1 MNEEDMKRI
10 IADNISGY
18 RKKAGLTQS
27 ELAEK
32 INYSDK
38 SVSKWECAE
47 GIPDI
52 MTLVQLSEIFGI
64 TVNEL
69 VYSFDDKRRETVSK
83 ANSTANSTRGRLT
96 WKRFFITLLSVV
108 GVWLIAVLTVCL
120 FSFLAPGIADVW
132 NVRVMFYAGTASFVV
147 WLVLAVAWWRYAWR
161 FVCVTGIVWTA
172 ALAVYVT
179 FSVNGALIFASAG
192 IMQILITVCY
202 VWKCIAEGRVLKLEL
217 FREQRP

>member
-1 MNEEDMKRI
+1 MTEENMKRI
-10 IADNISGY
+10 IAENISGY

-38 SVSKWECAE
+38 SVSKWERAE

-52 MTLVQLSEIFGI
+52 LTLVQLSEIFGV

-69 VYSFDDKRRETVSK
+69 VYPFDDKQRETVVK
-83 ANSTANSTRGRLT
+83 ANSTRSRFT
-96 WKRFFITLLSVV
+96 WKHFFITLLSIV

-120 FSFLAPGIADVW
+120 FRFLAPGIANVW
-132 NVRVMFYAGTASFVV
+132 NVRVLLYAGTVSFVV

-179 FSVNGALIFASAG
+179 FAVNGTLIFAAAG

-202 VWKCIAEGRVLKLEL
+202 VWKCIAEGKVLKLGL
-217 FREQRP
+217 FCEHRP

>member
-1 MNEEDMKRI
+1 MTEESIKRI
-10 IADNISGY
+10 IAENISVY
-18 RKKAGLTQS
+18 RKKVGLTQS

-38 SVSKWECAE
+38 SVSKWERAE

-52 MTLVQLSEIFGI
+52 PTLVQLSEIFGV

-69 VYSFDDKRRETVSK
+69 VYSIDDKQHKMAVK
-83 ANSTANSTRGRLT
+83 ANPTHSRFT
-96 WKRFFITLLSVV
+96 WKRFFITLLSIV

-120 FSFLAPGIADVW
+120 FRFLAPKMADVW
-132 NVRVMFYAGTASFVV
+132 NVRVLFYAGTVSFVV

-202 VWKCIAEGRVLKLEL
+202 VWKCIAEGTVLKLEL
-217 FREQRP
+217 FHE

>member
-1 MNEEDMKRI
+1 MTEEDMKRV
-10 IADNISGY
+10 IAENISEY

-38 SVSKWECAE
+38 SVSKWERAE

-52 MTLVQLSEIFGI
+52 VTLVRLSEIFDV

-69 VYSFDDKRRETVSK
+69 IYPVGDKDREAAVR
-83 ANSTANSTRGRLT
+83 ADSTHGRFT
-96 WKRFFITLLSVV
+96 WRRFFVTLLSVV
-108 GVWLIAVLTVCL
+108 GVWLVAVLTVCL
-120 FSFLAPGIADVW
+120 FRFLAPGIADVW
-132 NVRVMFYAGTASFVV
+132 NVRVLFYAGTVSFVV

-172 ALAVYVT
+172 ALSVYVT
-179 FSVNGALIFASAG
+179 FSVNGALIFAAAG

-202 VWKCIAEGRVLKLEL
+202 VWRCIAEGRILKLEL
-217 FREQRP
+217 FREHRP